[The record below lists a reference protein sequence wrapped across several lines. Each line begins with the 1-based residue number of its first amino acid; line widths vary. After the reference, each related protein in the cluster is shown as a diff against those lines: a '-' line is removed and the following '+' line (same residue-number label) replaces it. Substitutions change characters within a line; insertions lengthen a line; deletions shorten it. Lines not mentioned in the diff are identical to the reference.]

1 MLIRSLVKNTFQ
13 NFYRKSGAFLK
24 KDFINQTSYRLSFF
38 LNILSIFLAVY
49 IFFIFSKLFEG
60 TNTYL
65 EEYGNNYFFFLI
77 IGISLSDLVLRVS
90 SVVNTE
96 VRNYQLTGMF
106 EEIINLK
113 SSTLELLSYSFI
125 YPILYSC
132 FRLFI
137 FLFCSV
143 AFFELSL
150 NFENLGLIFIT
161 LALVLI
167 SCLGIAFISG
177 AYAIAFKKGN
187 PLSAV
192 NQMSVMILGGVFFPT
207 EILPSWLS
215 TISEIIPI
223 THALEII
230 RYLLMSDTSF
240 NDAVG
245 NNLIILLMLSSLL
258 LFLGIFACNKAIKI
272 GKKNGTLTLY

>member
-137 FLFCSV
+137 FFFCSV
-143 AFFELSL
+143 AFFLHCSRREDG
-150 NFENLGLIFIT
+150 EGERV
-161 LALVLI
+161 A
-167 SCLGIAFISG
+167 
-177 AYAIAFKKGN
+177 
-187 PLSAV
+187 P
-192 NQMSVMILGGVFFPT
+192 P
-207 EILPSWLS
+207 ELPS
-215 TISEIIPI
+215 E
-223 THALEII
+223 
-230 RYLLMSDTSF
+230 
-240 NDAVG
+240 
-245 NNLIILLMLSSLL
+245 
-258 LFLGIFACNKAIKI
+258 
-272 GKKNGTLTLY
+272 GTRVEP